1 MSSEWGENA
10 KAWIDH
16 VGTRGDFSREY
27 VLDPVMLGRV
37 RHAKYKSALD
47 VGCGEGRFCRLL
59 AKQGIPAIGVGPTE
73 AFIAEARHRDPGGDY
88 RVARAEGLG
97 FDDGSFDL
105 VVSYLTLIDIEDFRA
120 AIGEMTRVL
129 APGGT
134 LLIANITSFF
144 SAGPPNGW
152 TREGAGTEELRSD
165 PMGSEEIF
173 PIDRY
178 LEERAQEVLIGN
190 FHVRN
195 WHRPLGAYMECFL
208 GFGLRLI
215 YFAEPPPISGDLAG
229 DDLSGGKLS
238 ERDLELQKSFRR
250 VPPFVVMEWRK

>member
-47 VGCGEGRFCRLL
+47 VGCGEDRVCRLL
-59 AKQGIPAIGVGPTE
+59 AKQGIPAIGVDPTE

-88 RVARAEGLG
+88 RVARAEELG

-105 VVSYLTLIDIEDFRA
+105 VVSYLTLIDIEDFRV

-152 TREGAGTEELRSD
+152 PLEGAGTEELRSD
-165 PMGSEEIF
+165 PMGS
-173 PIDRY
+173 D
-178 LEERAQEVLIGN
+178 
-190 FHVRN
+190 
-195 WHRPLGAYMECFL
+195 
-208 GFGLRLI
+208 
-215 YFAEPPPISGDLAG
+215 
-229 DDLSGGKLS
+229 
-238 ERDLELQKSFRR
+238 
-250 VPPFVVMEWRK
+250 